1 MIPSPDSEEKNVSEL
16 LARCESSLTTRNFEE
31 AITGCRAVLNIAPE
45 NPRAK
50 ALMDEAQSKL
60 EAELFAR
67 ENLRKAS
74 EFFKLRNFEKC
85 INECQKVLL
94 LDPDNQECNELME
107 RAQEKLEAE
116 PFIQNFISSGRSL
129 FENGLYDEAIAQWE
143 KVRSIDPTYPD
154 LDRQINNAKQMM
166 NPAPVAPPSFPAL
179 ESTPEGFD
187 AGPETVAA
195 PAPQA
200 DSFGFVSD
208 QDRINQLLGEGDEL
222 YASGEYQKAIEV
234 WSEIFMLDVNHPQ
247 ALQKIEDARSAAG
260 QQRVKMKDML
270 KAAQMAYEQGNV
282 DEAHDLFKQVKS
294 LDPENT
300 EAAKY
305 LALIERADREPSSL
319 EELISLGDSAEQQGK
334 YREAAQYFSQALA
347 VDSENAQL
355 ADRIKNLNLLAKKQ
369 EQGKTLL
376 GNARAFV
383 AEGKAE
389 SARHALSKIMESDPS
404 NQEALDLLRQLKETA
419 GSASQAGVRTAR
431 MAAPAARVSH
441 FPVVP
446 VAAAAIFLLVAG
458 IFGYVFFF
466 RGNPEDTQPIT
477 PIKRAVRNKPDV
489 AANQTPGTTVPADP
503 KQTQPP
509 LNEGKDQKVERLVR
523 EANFYFHEKHYDE
536 ALQKAQEALQVDPL
550 NKDAIGLK
558 LDSNKMIEDARAS
571 ERKLLDEA
579 NLYFGYSDF
588 AGAVKLYEKYLDK
601 HPETRSTIQPLVLK
615 SYYNLGVIAIR
626 EWRCDTAADYFR
638 QVLFIDETDQLSKDA
653 LGVARRCQT
662 VGTTDMEVRKAVAL
676 MEMRR

>member
-1 MIPSPDSEEKNVSEL
+1 MIPSPDAEEKDVSEL
-16 LARCESSLTTRNFEE
+16 LARCESSLTTRNFQE
-31 AITGCRAVLNIAPE
+31 AITGCRAVLNISPE

-60 EAELFAR
+60 EAELFAK
-67 ENLRKAS
+67 ENLGRAN
-74 EFFKLRNFEKC
+74 EFFRLRNFEKC

-94 LDPDNQECNELME
+94 LEPDNQECNVLIE

-129 FENGLYDEAIAQWE
+129 FENGLYEEAIAQWE
-143 KVRSIDPTYPD
+143 KVRSIDSTYPD
-154 LDRQINNAKQMM
+154 LDRLINNARQMM
-166 NPAPVAPPSFPAL
+166 NPVTSQSFAPL
-179 ESTPEGFD
+179 EETPDGFD

-195 PAPQA
+195 PAPGA
-200 DSFGFVSD
+200 EGSGFISD
-208 QDRINQLLGEGDEL
+208 QDRIHQLLQEGDEL
-222 YASGEYQKAIEV
+222 YDAGQYQKAIEV
-234 WSEIFMLDVNHPQ
+234 WSEIFMLDVNHPE
-247 ALQKIEDARSAAG
+247 ALQKIEAARSAAS
-260 QQRVKMKDML
+260 QQRLKLRDML
-270 KAAQMAYEQGNV
+270 KNAQMAYEQGNV
-282 DEAHDLFKQVKS
+282 GEAHDLFKQVKS

-305 LALIERADREPSSL
+305 LSLIDRADREPSSL
-319 EELISLGDSAEQQGK
+319 DELISLGESAEKQGK
-334 YREAAQYFSQALA
+334 YREAAQYLSQALA

-389 SARHALSKIMESDPS
+389 SARHALSKILESDPS

-419 GSASQAGVRTAR
+419 GPAAQAGARPGRAVPATADASR
-431 MAAPAARVSH
+431 
-441 FPVVP
+441 FPVIP
-446 VAAAAIFLLVAG
+446 VAVAALLLIVVA
-458 IFGYVFFF
+458 IFGYGYFF
-466 RGNPEDTQPIT
+466 RDNSDITQPIA
-477 PIKRAVRNKPDV
+477 PIKRGVRNPAA
-489 AANQTPGTTVPADP
+489 AANQTPDTAIPADP
-503 KQTQPP
+503 IQSRPP
-509 LNEGKDQKVERLVR
+509 ANEGKDQKVDRLVR
-523 EANFYFHEKHYDE
+523 EANFYFHEKHYEE
-536 ALQKAQEALQVDPL
+536 ALKKAQEALQIDPL

-558 LDSNKMIEDARAS
+558 LDSNKMMADARAS
-571 ERKLLDEA
+571 EQKLLDEA
-579 NLYFGYSDF
+579 NAYFSYSDF
-588 AGAVKLYEKYLDK
+588 AGAVKLYEKYLEK
-601 HPETRSTIQPLVLK
+601 HPETRASIQPLILK

-653 LGVARRCQT
+653 LGVARQCQKS
-662 VGTTDMEVRKAVAL
+662 GTTDLEVRKAVAL